1 MLCTLA
7 AGSMEEKLIRDALIL
22 WATIDPIGTMALFAA
37 VTRNLD
43 ASARKR
49 NAFKAIAYAMVILS
63 ACIVIG
69 QVLLTAMGISLLS
82 FQIACGVILFI
93 FGLQMIFGTGVASDP
108 PTKEPGHDI
117 AVFPLAVPS
126 IATPG
131 AILAVILLTDNHI
144 YTIPTQVATAG
155 VMVTV
160 LAVTLALMLGATL
173 VLRVIGNNGA
183 SILVRVMGLLL
194 AALSVEVVMDALM
207 SQQWL

>member
-1 MLCTLA
+1 MA
-7 AGSMEEKLIRDALIL
+7 EKLVRDALIL

-37 VTRNLD
+37 ITRNLD
-43 ASARKR
+43 ASARR
-49 NAFKAIAYAMVILS
+49 RTAFKAIVYAIVILI

-82 FQIACGVILFI
+82 FQIAGGVILFI

-108 PTKEPGHDI
+108 PEREPGHDI

-131 AILAVILLTDNHI
+131 AILAAILLTDNHI
-144 YTIPTQVATAG
+144 YTIPAQIATTA
-155 VMVTV
+155 VMIVV
-160 LAVTLALMLGATL
+160 LAITLALMLGATL

-194 AALSVEVVMDALM
+194 AALSVEFVMDALM
-207 SQQWL
+207 LSSTE

>member
-1 MLCTLA
+1 MA
-7 AGSMEEKLIRDALIL
+7 EKLVTDALIL

-43 ASARKR
+43 AAARRKT
-49 NAFKAIAYAMVILS
+49 AFKAIAYATIILV

-69 QVLLTAMGISLLS
+69 QVVLTAMGISLLS
-82 FQIACGVILFI
+82 FQIAGGVILFI
-93 FGLQMIFGTGVASDP
+93 FGLQMVFGTGVAEDLP
-108 PTKEPGHDI
+108 AKEPGHDI

-144 YTIPTQVATAG
+144 YAISTQAATTAVLLGVLSLTLIFMLAATA
-155 VMVTV
+155 
-160 LAVTLALMLGATL
+160 

-194 AALSVEVVMDALM
+194 AALSVEFVTDAL
-207 SQQWL
+207 QLPYWLPQSP

>member
-1 MLCTLA
+1 
-7 AGSMEEKLIRDALIL
+7 
-22 WATIDPIGTMALFAA
+22 MALFAA

-43 ASARKR
+43 GATRR
-49 NAFKAIAYAMVILS
+49 RTAFKAIAYAVIILI

-82 FQIACGVILFI
+82 FQIAGGVILFI
-93 FGLQMIFGTGVASDP
+93 FGLQMIFGTGVASDH

-131 AILAVILLTDNHI
+131 AILAAILLTDNHV
-144 YTIPTQVATAG
+144 YTIPTQVATTV
-155 VMVTV
+155 VMIGV
-160 LAVTLALMLGATL
+160 LAITLALMLGATL

-194 AALSVEVVMDALM
+194 AALSVEFVLDALM
-207 SQQWL
+207 PLVRENP